1 RCVTHA
7 ADELRRRAHDALH
20 ASVSSNRAAQVLH
33 PRDIGGVIGKA
44 GPVDVRDGRKM
55 RDGVRTN
62 RIDRALHGVG
72 IQEVAGMMLDAGC
85 RRLRA
90 TRVQAE
96 DGVSA
101 PREELGQMKPDET
114 RISRDE
120 NSQRRLRYFAIRNG
134 PMQCANIVDAKSPE
148 AWKTCNPRIT
158 LTFQRCSFSTAG
170 HGRELA
176 RGSRTGLLSV
186 PV

>member
-1 RCVTHA
+1 VTHA

-33 PRDIGGVIGKA
+33 PGDIGGVVGKA

-55 RDGVRTN
+55 RDGVRPN
-62 RIDRALHGVG
+62 RVDRALYGVG
-72 IQEVAGMMLDAGC
+72 IQEVAGMMLDAVC
-85 RRLRA
+85 RRLRN

-134 PMQCANIVDAKSPE
+134 PMRCANIVDTKSPE
-148 AWKTCNPRIT
+148 AWYESAAALAVER
-158 LTFQRCSFSTAG
+158 
-170 HGRELA
+170 GRVSASRAFCA
-176 RGSRTGLLSV
+176 RFARLSW
-186 PV
+186 PMAT